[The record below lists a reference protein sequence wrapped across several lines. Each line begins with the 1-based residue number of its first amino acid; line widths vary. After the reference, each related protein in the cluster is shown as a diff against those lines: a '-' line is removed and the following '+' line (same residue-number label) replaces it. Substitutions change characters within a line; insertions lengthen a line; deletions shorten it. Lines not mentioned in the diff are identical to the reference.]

1 MNLTLRGLS
10 WRHVCCFMDDIIV
23 FSKTYE
29 DHKQH
34 LQEVFDRL
42 ESVNM
47 KLKSDKC
54 NLAKNKLVYLG
65 VTMASEGTKPNLKK
79 VEVIQNF
86 PVPKT
91 VREVRRFLGMVQFYR
106 NWIKSCREISKPIR
120 DLLREDVKFK
130 WTSACQEAFERL
142 KTALTTAPVLRHA
155 DPDRPFYLQCDA
167 SEHSVGVILSQKDD
181 KNKVYVIAYAGRAL
195 TDTEYSSYSVS
206 EKELLAIIFGLSHSK
221 HQIYGFK
228 IYVVTDAECLRFC
241 IPFPPRKIEEGDG
254 QYI

>member
-1 MNLTLRGLS
+1 
-10 WRHVCCFMDDIIV
+10 MDDIIV

-29 DHKQH
+29 DLKQH

-42 ESVNM
+42 ESVNL

-54 NLAKNKLVYLG
+54 NLAKDKLVCSG
-65 VTMASEGTKPNLKK
+65 VTITSEGTEPNLKK
-79 VEVIQNF
+79 VEVIRKS

-91 VREVRRFLGMVQFYR
+91 VRGVRRFLRMLQFYR
-106 NWIKSCREISKPIR
+106 NWIKSCSEISKPIR
-120 DLLREDVKFK
+120 DLLRKDAKLK

-181 KNKVYVIAYAGRAL
+181 KNEECRR
-195 TDTEYSSYSVS
+195 
-206 EKELLAIIFGLSHSK
+206 
-221 HQIYGFK
+221 IYW
-228 IYVVTDAECLRFC
+228 TSLD
-241 IPFPPRKIEEGDG
+241 
-254 QYI
+254 